1 MNIIYEKSLWNFRN
15 ECRADV
21 KKIIEKLKE
30 IGKLDEL
37 EHELNM
43 EYFYGISDIAL
54 HDLFIEDFD
63 YLLSLI
69 NMTEKEFF
77 NESAE
82 E

>member
-1 MNIIYEKSLWNFRN
+1 MKVYYEKSLWNFRN

-21 KKIIEKLKE
+21 KKTIEKLEE

-37 EHELNM
+37 EHILNM
-43 EYFYGISDIAL
+43 EYFYGISDTAL